1 MRMNGRVSWGIVLIV
16 VGILF
21 LLDSAGALD
30 VGNLVST
37 YWPALLILWGGWLLL
52 RKDRD
57 EQKMVVSGPLADVG
71 IGRRVEEMSTDY
83 VNLGNVFGDVRCR
96 ALSKAF
102 TGGSLS
108 SVFGD
113 VEIDLT
119 AGDFAAGE
127 HLLKIDTVLGDIV
140 VALPAGVA
148 FAVAGDSVLGKVT
161 ASTEKRSGFFPS
173 LEYASPGFETAQV
186 RVRIDASTVL
196 GEVSVQQKLG

>member
-21 LLDSAGALD
+21 LLDSGGVLD
-30 VGNLVST
+30 VGNLVSS
-37 YWPALLILWGGWLLL
+37 YWPVLLILWGAWLLL

-57 EQKMVVSGPLADVG
+57 EQKTVVSGPLADVG
-71 IGRRVEEMSTDY
+71 IGRRVEEMSADR

-127 HLLKIDTVLGDIV
+127 HNVKMDTVLGDIV

-148 FAVAGDSVLGKVT
+148 FAVAGDSVLGKVS
-161 ASTEKRSGFFPS
+161 ANTEKRNGFFPS
-173 LEYASPGFETAQV
+173 LEYASPGFKNAPV